1 MFSISSAV
9 ERGSVAR
16 EPAAQDDAIP
26 RRPQE
31 IKIKRAESRGAR
43 GVVNPHQWAA
53 EAQIVLKILRERAN
67 RGFIVDIRV
76 EHTRR
81 PPPAPPP
88 LRLLYNAAGRKAR
101 TLSRGVTR
109 RVKEMSS

>member
-1 MFSISSAV
+1 MFSISSAA

-53 EAQIVLKILRERAN
+53 EPQIVLKILRERAN

-81 PPPAPPP
+81 PR
-88 LRLLYNAAGRKAR
+88 LRRLLCVYCIMPRGERQDLFHAA
-101 TLSRGVTR
+101 
-109 RVKEMSS
+109 